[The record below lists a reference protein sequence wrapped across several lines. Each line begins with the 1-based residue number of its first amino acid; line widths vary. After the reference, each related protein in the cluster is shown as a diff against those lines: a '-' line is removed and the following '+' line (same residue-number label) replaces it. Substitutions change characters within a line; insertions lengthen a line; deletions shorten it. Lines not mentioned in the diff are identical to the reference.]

1 MKELKDNSKLYKID
15 PSITQI
21 RKEYEDDWIR
31 TFHTQYHYGCYDR
44 IDSLKNKSMFNCT
57 FAMFK
62 SVRSSRQRT
71 WNRNRIG
78 IGIVVV
84 VLM

>member
-1 MKELKDNSKLYKID
+1 MKELKDNSNLYKID

-31 TFHTQYHYGCYDR
+31 TFHTQYPYGCNDR

-57 FAMFK
+57 FDK
-62 SVRSSRQRT
+62 GHG
-71 WNRNRIG
+71 IG